1 MIGITRYAGTA
12 RGPSAKEGSVSFL
25 VESRAAHILLQTAKP
40 TSKKLAS
47 TREQACTPPD
57 GARVQM
63 SIAETYLV
71 LNQSDT
77 HTPIMVLA

>member
-12 RGPSAKEGSVSFL
+12 RGPSAKKGSVSLL

-40 TSKKLAS
+40 TSKKLRS

-57 GARVQM
+57 GARVQL

-71 LNQSDT
+71 LCQGNA
-77 HTPIMVLA
+77 HTPMMALA

>member
-1 MIGITRYAGTA
+1 MISITRFAGTA
-12 RGPSAKEGSVSFL
+12 RGPYGKKGFVSLL

-57 GARVQM
+57 GTRVQM

>member
-1 MIGITRYAGTA
+1 MISITRFAGTA
-12 RGPSAKEGSVSFL
+12 RGPSGKKGSVSLL

-40 TSKKLAS
+40 TSKKLRS

-57 GARVQM
+57 GARVQL

-71 LNQSDT
+71 LYQSDT